1 MLLRTS
7 GAVGEEEGG
16 GAMRMD
22 LPKLIE
28 KQLFLSAAIQMGWE
42 DALYVYPEQLE
53 QFEFEGG
60 DTVGPAHFR

>member
-1 MLLRTS
+1 
-7 GAVGEEEGG
+7 
-16 GAMRMD
+16 MRMD